1 MTGDF
6 LALKKIDGNIIY
18 AGMPTLFIYGKLE
31 DYNAEDNYA
40 ETFKFN
46 ISPDEDI
53 VVEADTI
60 GGLVGNLVARTLKKG
75 EIEFSGNR
83 AVCVETT
90 EKSTTLNSAVLN
102 LSVCPIFNP
111 DEEDFDFSILL
122 GAEADKADGVKNIST
137 ALEKISQPGNVYSMD
152 GKLLRSGATLNSLK
166 SLGRGMYILNG
177 VKVVVK

>member
-1 MTGDF
+1 M
-6 LALKKIDGNIIY
+6 
-18 AGMPTLFIYGKLE
+18 
-31 DYNAEDNYA
+31 
-40 ETFKFN
+40 
-46 ISPDEDI
+46 I
-53 VVEADTI
+53 VVEPDTV

-83 AVCVETT
+83 AVCVET
-90 EKSTTLNSAVLN
+90 EKGTTLNSAVLD
-102 LSVCPIFNP
+102 LTLCPPIDP
-111 DEEDFDFSILL
+111 DEIEFDFSILL

>member
-1 MTGDF
+1 M
-6 LALKKIDGNIIY
+6 
-18 AGMPTLFIYGKLE
+18 
-31 DYNAEDNYA
+31 
-40 ETFKFN
+40 
-46 ISPDEDI
+46 
-53 VVEADTI
+53 
-60 GGLVGNLVARTLKKG
+60 
-75 EIEFSGNR
+75 
-83 AVCVETT
+83 
-90 EKSTTLNSAVLN
+90 N